1 MRESRLQEVCS
12 ELTPAQPELLQSAA
26 MSLSLDSHT
35 QQRPSWYFR
44 VRPIK
49 AIREMINIQ
58 RNPDDLLPTAR
69 FFFYVGGH
77 DDGST
82 YTRILESETATRI
95 LQEREPL
102 PAALINIEQLR
113 SYEEGTLGRCHAEFL
128 EREGLDPAK
137 IDADTRLA
145 HATFEVSAEHEFIRV
160 RTRSLHDLIHTL
172 TGYGIDMLG
181 EGGAVAFTFG
191 NIRNRGYLMLTLTN
205 LLGMMVKGEFRAIAF
220 MVKGYRRGRAADFL
234 WSADWPALLAQPLA
248 EVREQLK
255 IGTLAPYEPVD
266 FDH

>member
-1 MRESRLQEVCS
+1 
-12 ELTPAQPELLQSAA
+12 

-35 QQRPSWYFR
+35 EQHPSWYFR

-49 AIREMINIQ
+49 AIREMINIH
-58 RNPDDLLPTAR
+58 RNPDDLSSTAR

-82 YTRILESETATRI
+82 YARILECETATRV

-102 PAALINIEQLR
+102 PAALINIEKLR
-113 SYEEGTLGRCHAEFL
+113 SYDEGTLGRCHAEFL
-128 EREGLDPAK
+128 EREGLNPAQ

-145 HATFEVSAEHEFIRV
+145 HSTFEVSAEHEFIRV

-172 TGYGIDMLG
+172 TGYGIDMMG

-205 LLGMMVKGEFRAIAF
+205 LLGMLVTGKFRAIPF
-220 MVKGYRRGRAADFL
+220 MVSGYRRGRAAEFL
-234 WSADWPALLAQPLA
+234 WSADWPTLLARPLT
-248 EVREQLK
+248 EVRDQLK
-255 IGTLAPYEPVD
+255 IAVLPPYEPVD